1 MKILIAYDGLTESNA
16 ILSQL
21 KDMGIT
27 SPTEV
32 LLIAVVELWLFSNSV
47 DAEYVEICQLS
58 MSQMEKGANEA
69 KEKLQKDF
77 PEWKVNYKV
86 EIGSPAQQIL
96 SIAEEWKPDLIL
108 IGSRS
113 RSEVN
118 RFLFGS
124 VSQKVVTEAHCS
136 VRVTRSQEEVSEHT
150 RLVIGLDGS
159 ASSNAAL
166 EALASRNWK
175 PETEVKLIS
184 AIGLANTSGFGAK
197 KDKKLAEAFQD
208 LFHKA
213 EELHKQATAKLTPLG
228 LKVFSIIKEGDPKQI
243 LIKEAEDWN
252 ADTIFLGS
260 RGLTRF
266 KRLWLGSVSTAVVS
280 RAHCSVEVVR

>member
-1 MKILIAYDGLTESNA
+1 MKILIAYDGLTESEA

-21 KDMGIT
+21 KRMGLT
-27 SPTEV
+27 SPTEI
-32 LLIAVVELWLFSNSV
+32 LLVSVVELWLFSNSV

-58 MSQMEKGANEA
+58 LAQMEKVATEA
-69 KEKLQKDF
+69 KEKLQKQF
-77 PEWKVNYKV
+77 PECKVNYKI
-86 EIGSPAQQIL
+86 ELGSPAQQIL
-96 SIAEEWKPDLIL
+96 GIAEDWKPDLIL

-136 VRVTRSQEEVSEHT
+136 VRVTRSQEKANEHIK
-150 RLVIGLDGS
+150 LVIGLDGS
-159 ASSNAAL
+159 PSSNAAL
-166 EALASRNWK
+166 DALAKHRWDAG
-175 PETEVKLIS
+175 TEVKLIS
-184 AIGLANTSGFGAK
+184 AIGLANTMGLATSN
-197 KDKKLAEAFQD
+197 KKLADAFQD
-208 LFHKA
+208 LFGKA
-213 EELHKQATAKLTPLG
+213 EELHKQATDKLTPLG
-228 LKVFSIIKEGDPKQI
+228 LKVSSLIKEGDPKQI
-243 LIKEAEDWN
+243 LIKEAEDWK